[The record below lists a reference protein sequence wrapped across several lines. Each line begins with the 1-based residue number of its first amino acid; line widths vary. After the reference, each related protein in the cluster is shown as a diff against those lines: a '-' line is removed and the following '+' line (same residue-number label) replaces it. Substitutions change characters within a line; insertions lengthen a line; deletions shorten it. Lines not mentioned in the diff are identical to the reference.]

1 MRRAEPTALGAA
13 TAGLALALAAVLVC
27 SAGAGAQE
35 DPTATEPG
43 FLAEGEEG
51 WRGSADLGFTL
62 TEGNSETTTL
72 SLAGLVV
79 WRYDRS
85 RWTANTSFLRATDQG
100 EETANRGDAAVQYD
114 WFPSERF
121 FLFGRG
127 AASFNEPAGLDLR
140 LAPAAGAGY
149 QLIESERHELTIR
162 GGGSWIRDEFADG
175 SSDQAVHVLLAQAYH
190 WAISGTADLEQS
202 LVYEPKAEEIGDYLL
217 TAQLSVSA
225 MITEALGLKVS
236 VKDEFDSEPF
246 DPAAGEDPIE
256 ENDLTLVTGVTFRF

>member
-1 MRRAEPTALGAA
+1 MTWTSRAAPRALL
-13 TAGLALALAAVLVC
+13 AGALAALLC
-27 SAGAGAQE
+27 ASGALAQE

-43 FLAEGEEG
+43 FTEEGENG

-85 RWTANTSFLRATDQG
+85 RWTASASFLRATDEG

-114 WFPSERF
+114 WFPSRRF

-127 AASFNEPAGLDLR
+127 AASFNDPAGLDLR
-140 LAPAAGAGY
+140 LSPAAGAGY
-149 QLIESERHELTIR
+149 QLVESERHELTVR
-162 GGGSWIRDEFADG
+162 GGGSWIRDEFTDG
-175 SSDQAVHVLLAQAYH
+175 SSDQAVHILLAQAYH
-190 WAISGTADLEQS
+190 WAISETADLEQS
-202 LVYEPKAEEIGDYLL
+202 VVYEPKAEEIGDYLL
-217 TAQLSVSA
+217 TAQVSVSA

-246 DPAAGEDPIE
+246 DPAAGEEPIE
-256 ENDLTLVTGVTFRF
+256 ENDLTLVTGLTFRF

>member
-1 MRRAEPTALGAA
+1 MRGAIHVAPRAAL
-13 TAGLALALAAVLVC
+13 AGTVALALAV
-27 SAGAGAQE
+27 AGPTDAHAQE
-35 DPTATEPG
+35 APTATEPG
-43 FLAEGEEG
+43 FAAEDEEG

-72 SLAGLVV
+72 SVAGLVV

-85 RWTANTSFLRATDQG
+85 RWTASTSFLRATDEG

-121 FLFGRG
+121 FFFGRG

-140 LAPAAGAGY
+140 LSPAAGAGY
-149 QLIESERHELTIR
+149 QLIESERHEVTVR
-162 GGGSWIRDEFADG
+162 GGGSWIRDEFTDG

-190 WAISGTADLEQS
+190 WAISETADLEQS
-202 LVYEPKAEEIGDYLL
+202 VVYEPKAEEIGDYLL

-246 DPAAGEDPIE
+246 DPAAGEEPVE
-256 ENDLTLVTGVTFRF
+256 ENDLTLVTGLTFRF